1 MSIRLPSLPLTLL
14 AAVLALATTT
24 AAWAQH
30 GRGRGQ
36 DDRGQ
41 RSDRPEPRRMEPPMR
56 MPAMPEPPQRQQ
68 QRPQRNDA
76 LADAIRRVE
85 RSTRGQVISAERMQS
100 DGRDISRIKVMD
112 DRGRVRVY
120 TDDPQQR
127 QRRRP
132 PPTRGDDD

>member
-1 MSIRLPSLPLTLL
+1 MSIRPSLPLLL
-14 AAVLALATTT
+14 FAAVLSLATTT
-24 AAWAQH
+24 AAWAQN
-30 GRGRGQ
+30 GRGRGN

-41 RSDRPEPRRMEPPMR
+41 RSERPEPRRMAPPMV
-56 MPAMPEPPQRQQ
+56 PAARETPRRQQ
-68 QRPQRNDA
+68 RRDDA

-127 QRRRP
+127 PRRP

>member
-1 MSIRLPSLPLTLL
+1 MSIRLPPLLLLLL
-14 AAVLALATTT
+14 AAMLALATTS
-24 AAWAQH
+24 AWAQN
-30 GRGRGQ
+30 GRGRGN

-41 RSDRPEPRRMEPPMR
+41 RNERPEARRVEPPMPTPSLR
-56 MPAMPEPPQRQQ
+56 EPPQRQQ
-68 QRPQRNDA
+68 RQQRHRDDA

-112 DRGRVRVY
+112 ERGRVRVY
-120 TDDPQQR
+120 TDDPQRRQR
-127 QRRRP
+127 QPP

>member
-1 MSIRLPSLPLTLL
+1 MSIRLPSLPLLL
-14 AAVLALATTT
+14 FAAVLALATTT
-24 AAWAQH
+24 AAWAQS
-30 GRGRGQ
+30 GRGRGN

-41 RSDRPEPRRMEPPMR
+41 RSERPEPRRAGPPT
-56 MPAMPEPPQRQQ
+56 PAVREPPQRQER
-68 QRPQRNDA
+68 QRRHDDA

-127 QRRRP
+127 QRRP
-132 PPTRGDDD
+132 QPPTRGDDD